1 MTEETLK
8 YMEVQPVAVVLSLRN
23 CLWNELK
30 FGKLYKIKNI
40 KVQHLLTHSLLI
52 TLQKRCVGFAMHFF
66 LIYITYCPSSAILL
80 TPLICELQT
89 CCSSE
94 AHLLVWTAFVLKN
107 MRQFW
112 KQHMLMVIMILY
124 SSFPEN
130 FVETVFCLTIHV
142 DKACPINFHNLA
154 LWEVCK
160 SFINSKGKAP
170 L

>member
-52 TLQKRCVGFAMHFF
+52 TLQKRCVGFAMHFS

-80 TPLICELQT
+80 TPLIVNCRLDVALRLTSWCGLLLSWRIWDSFGNST
-89 CCSSE
+89 CWWWLWFSTAASQKT
-94 AHLLVWTAFVLKN
+94 LWKLYFVW
-107 MRQFW
+107 QFMW
-112 KQHMLMVIMILY
+112 TK
-124 SSFPEN
+124 
-130 FVETVFCLTIHV
+130 HV
-142 DKACPINFHNLA
+142 Q
-154 LWEVCK
+154 
-160 SFINSKGKAP
+160 
-170 L
+170 